1 MTLAGELATRIVS
14 TRYEDLPAQALEY
27 AKIGIL
33 DTLGVALAGSREEAT
48 RIAAKVVGLE
58 SGASLIFGGNRR
70 ANALTAAFV
79 NAIAANVLDFDD
91 CTDHLGGHPSAPILP
106 ALFALAEELDA
117 NGRDVILAYVAGF
130 ETETQIGKGVNFRHY
145 EKGWHATATLGV
157 FGAASACARL
167 LGLSHE
173 QTTTALSLSASFAAG
188 LKSNLGSM
196 AKPLHVG
203 QSSRNGLLAALL
215 AREGFTA
222 NADALEHH
230 QGFLDV
236 FNGPGTYSVK
246 RMLEKWGTPF
256 DIALPGIAIKQHPCC
271 LSVQSA
277 LDATLA
283 LVRAHDISA
292 DKVARIDSLT
302 YARRLEHTNRPA
314 PRSALEAKLS
324 IQYCLAR
331 AVLDRQVVPG
341 HFEGDAYRDAAVQR
355 LMKVVYATPFPG
367 PAPAENDDFGAEIR
381 ITSVDGDTFTRTINR
396 PVGHEPGV
404 PLAAELLKTKFEL
417 CAAAVLRRE
426 QVSRVYSMVMDFDKL
441 GSINELTAALA
452 ASNPG

>member
-14 TRYEDLPAQALEY
+14 TRYEDLPAQALDY

-58 SGASLIFGGNRR
+58 PGASLIFGGNRR
-70 ANALTAAFV
+70 ANPLTAAFV

-106 ALFALAEELDA
+106 ALFALAEELNA

-130 ETETQIGKGVNFRHY
+130 ETETQIGKGVNFHHY
-145 EKGWHATATLGV
+145 EKGY
-157 FGAASACARL
+157 
-167 LGLSHE
+167 
-173 QTTTALSLSASFAAG
+173 
-188 LKSNLGSM
+188 
-196 AKPLHVG
+196 
-203 QSSRNGLLAALL
+203 
-215 AREGFTA
+215 TA

-256 DIALPGIAIKQHPCC
+256 DIVLPGIAIKQHPCC

-331 AVLDRQVVPG
+331 AVLDRQVVSG

-367 PAPAENDDFGAEIR
+367 PTPAENDDFGAEIR
-381 ITSVDGDTFTRTINR
+381 ITSVDGDTFTHAINR

-404 PLAAELLKTKFEL
+404 PLPAELLKTKFEL
-417 CAAAVLRRE
+417 CAAVVLRRD
-426 QVSRVYSMVMDFDKL
+426 QASRVYSMVMDFDKL